1 MTKVRIIGD
10 VHGKYEEYFPLTED
24 CDYSL
29 QIGDMGFQYSPLNVL
44 DSKKHKFFA
53 GNHDNYDIYFKTRH
67 ALWGLTHTNNYGPS
81 DHGGLNF
88 FFVRGG
94 FSIDWQPRQRSYFRG
109 SPKSWWEG
117 EELLLEDMWDCFA
130 EYKSCKPEIVITH
143 ECPRSISSKVG
154 NNSVLS
160 NFGYDPKTFSTRTS
174 ELLQAMLDA
183 HRPKLWIFGHYHVA
197 FDQNINGT
205 NFVCLPELGY
215 MDIHV
220 EE

>member
-10 VHGKYEEYFPLTED
+10 VHGKYEKYFPLTED

-29 QIGDMGFQYSPLNVL
+29 QIGDMGFDYSYWKL
-44 DSKKHKFFA
+44 DTKKHKFFG
-53 GNHDNYDIYFKTRH
+53 GNHDNYDDYFINPY
-67 ALWGLTHTNNYGPS
+67 ALAGFTGTSNYGSS

-109 SPKSWWEG
+109 SPKSWWEK
-117 EELLLEDMWDCFA
+117 EELSLEDMWSCFA

-154 NNSVLS
+154 NNSILS
-160 NFGYDPKTFSTRTS
+160 SFGYDPKTFSTRTS
-174 ELLQAMLDA
+174 ELLQSMLEA

-215 MDIHV
+215 IDIHV